1 MPLLTVNLLAGL
13 DEWVHGASHLHGW
26 GYATAP
32 DPVLLYARAFDPA
45 TNRFRYD
52 VNGRFGTTASASS
65 GVTVPFQIAVQGHLA
80 IGPLRLRARPNPG
93 ARPGLGADGPVPQ
106 DVGAR
111 FAELLANPV
120 VVILGLRDS
129 LGFSSEQVAR
139 LQVVSDSLDA
149 GNRPIADS
157 LQVEAQRACDGV
169 DPTAL
174 LRRFGPKLTE
184 GQENIRRALERARA
198 ILTAEQ
204 WSKLPTPPTPP
215 RRERRNRPAPPPRRR
230 SPGPA
235 SRAPRAPWPPLSF
248 LPDQRH

>member
-1 MPLLTVNLLAGL
+1 
-13 DEWVHGASHLHGW
+13 
-26 GYATAP
+26 
-32 DPVLLYARAFDPA
+32 
-45 TNRFRYD
+45 
-52 VNGRFGTTASASS
+52 
-65 GVTVPFQIAVQGHLA
+65 
-80 IGPLRLRARPNPG
+80 
-93 ARPGLGADGPVPQ
+93 VPQ

-157 LQVEAQRACDGV
+157 LQVEAQRAGDGV

-204 WSKLPTPPTPP
+204 WSKLPDALKS
-215 RRERRNRPAPPPRRR
+215 PAR
-230 SPGPA
+230 GA
-235 SRAPRAPWPPLSF
+235 S
-248 LPDQRH
+248 D